1 MQMAEFPTN
10 FWIKFH
16 SSIIQVHIY
25 TCIDRNSL
33 QLFAIYYSI
42 FKMIII
48 IVLMITLHH
57 LICEVDIVPKRKLS
71 MWRQKTTQIQP
82 HRSRLQETWGAS
94 MAQWNTKHTK
104 QDYQLHGFC
113 LCYFCFKNTNG
124 HTHTP
129 TQPIH
134 TYVMVWG
141 EWKTSKIAIT
151 SLQILPISSK
161 SDIEIKRQ
169 RNKNWWNRKKRSDV
183 KQRYEFMWKGLH
195 V

>member
-1 MQMAEFPTN
+1 MQMAKFPTN

-124 HTHTP
+124 HTHTYAA
-129 TQPIH
+129 H
-134 TYVMVWG
+134 TYIRDGVRRM
-141 EWKTSKIAIT
+141 ENFQNRNYELTNFAHF
-151 SLQILPISSK
+151 L
-161 SDIEIKRQ
+161 EKRH
-169 RNKNWWNRKKRSDV
+169 RNQKATKQKLMEQKKRSDV
-183 KQRYEFMWKGLH
+183 KQRYEFMCKGLH